1 MHASTQRPKRLT
13 VGLQSIPDWVTL
25 FIMVR
30 LEQTGMLQ
38 KVKQTI
44 QALEPGAEVKL
55 YGSRSRQEAGP
66 DSDWDFLVLVEGPVS
81 DARADT
87 IRHQLYEIEWE
98 SGEVLNVIV
107 RSREE
112 WNSPLYAA
120 MPFRQEVERDGVL
133 L

>member
-1 MHASTQRPKRLT
+1 MA
-13 VGLQSIPDWVTL
+13 
-25 FIMVR
+25 R
-30 LEQTGMLQ
+30 LEQNSLLH
-38 KVKQTI
+38 KVKQTV

-66 DSDWDFLVLVEGPVS
+66 DSDWDFLVLVEGPVGDS
-81 DARADT
+81 RADT

-120 MPFRQEVERDGVL
+120 MPFRKDVERDGIL

>member
-1 MHASTQRPKRLT
+1 
-13 VGLQSIPDWVTL
+13 
-25 FIMVR
+25 MVR
-30 LEQTGMLQ
+30 LEQTGLLQ

-98 SGEVLNVIV
+98 SGEALNVIV

-112 WNSPLYAA
+112 WNSPLYTA
-120 MPFRQEVERDGVL
+120 MPFRQEVERDGIL

>member
-1 MHASTQRPKRLT
+1 MAHLEPNRL
-13 VGLQSIPDWVTL
+13 LH
-25 FIMVR
+25 
-30 LEQTGMLQ
+30 

-81 DARADT
+81 DARTDT

-98 SGEVLNVIV
+98 SGEILNVIV

-112 WNSPLYAA
+112 WNSPRYSA
-120 MPFRQEVERDGVL
+120 MPFRQNVERDGVL

>member
-1 MHASTQRPKRLT
+1 M
-13 VGLQSIPDWVTL
+13 
-25 FIMVR
+25 
-30 LEQTGMLQ
+30 
-38 KVKQTI
+38 
-44 QALEPGAEVKL
+44 
-55 YGSRSRQEAGP
+55 
-66 DSDWDFLVLVEGPVS
+66 
-81 DARADT
+81 